1 LAESKNVLILT
12 LLDIT
17 VKKEK
22 IGVESIGLRLWQGCC
37 LPPRLPEGEGR
48 FKTNLLI
55 YLLNNMKK
63 PKKPKKQGP
72 GTGAPAVKQNGDG
85 AETWSGCWPLGPRD
99 PNLQKNDQL
108 IEQVRQI
115 IAATP
120 EVRPEK
126 VEPLREAVEQGT
138 YEIDARKLA
147 NCLIAKI
154 ILDR

>member
-1 LAESKNVLILT
+1 
-12 LLDIT
+12 
-17 VKKEK
+17 
-22 IGVESIGLRLWQGCC
+22 
-37 LPPRLPEGEGR
+37 
-48 FKTNLLI
+48 
-55 YLLNNMKK
+55 MKK
-63 PKKPKKQGP
+63 PNKTKGPKKPGP
-72 GTGAPAVKQNGDG
+72 GTGAPPDKRNGNG
-85 AETWSGCWPLGPRD
+85 VETWSCCWPPGPED
-99 PNLQKNDQL
+99 PNLQGNDKL

-154 ILDR
+154 ILDP

>member
-1 LAESKNVLILT
+1 M
-12 LLDIT
+12 
-17 VKKEK
+17 
-22 IGVESIGLRLWQGCC
+22 
-37 LPPRLPEGEGR
+37 LPAPRGYREGEGHYEI
-48 FKTNLLI
+48 KPMI
-55 YLLNNMKK
+55 CLLNKMKK

-72 GTGAPAVKQNGDG
+72 GTGAPPDKQNGNG
-85 AETWSGCWPLGPRD
+85 AQTWSCCYPPRPGD
-99 PNLQKNDQL
+99 PNLQRNAKL

-120 EVRPEK
+120 EIRPEK

-154 ILDR
+154 ILDS